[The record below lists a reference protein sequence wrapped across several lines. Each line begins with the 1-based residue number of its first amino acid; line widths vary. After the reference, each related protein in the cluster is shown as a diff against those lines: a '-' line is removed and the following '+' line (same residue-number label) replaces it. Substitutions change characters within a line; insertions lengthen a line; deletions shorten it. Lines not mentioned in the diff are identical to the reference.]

1 MGQSS
6 DGRRY
11 VTDDLESIDDQH
23 CTILHVDMDA
33 FFASVE
39 LRRRPELRGR
49 PMMVAGDS
57 GRGVVLS
64 ATYEAR
70 GSGVRSAMPTG
81 RAKALCPGIIVI
93 EPDQAAYREASRS
106 VMSIFGDVT
115 PLVEP
120 LSVDEAFLDISGAR
134 RLAGRPGRIG
144 SDLRAR
150 LEGEL
155 GLTATVGG
163 AATKFVAKLASG
175 LAKPDG
181 LLLVP
186 PQDVVALLHPL
197 PVRALWGV
205 GPKTALVL
213 ESLGLSTVGEI
224 AAVDRNALVRHLGRA
239 TGSKLH
245 DLANGLDDRSVE
257 TGTTDKS
264 IGAETTFASD
274 TADPLFLRRE
284 LLGLAERTARRA
296 REAGVA
302 GRTVSLKMRYEDFS
316 TVNRSV
322 TLSTPTDLSGI
333 IHATAVS
340 LMDKLGRA
348 QRVRLVG
355 IRLEGLVEADQISE
369 QLELGQGRDRPG
381 WREAEGALDQ
391 VIARFGSSA
400 VRRASLFDRPGPPIG
415 AQTGAPD
422 RPKTA
427 KKSDSV
433 SDSPGRWN

>member
-1 MGQSS
+1 VGQSA

-11 VTDDLESIDDQH
+11 VTDDLDSIDDRL

-70 GSGVRSAMPTG
+70 KSGVRSAMPTG

-106 VMSIFGDVT
+106 VMSIFRDVT

-134 RLAGRPGRIG
+134 RLAGRPGKIAT
-144 SDLRAR
+144 DLRAR
-150 LEGEL
+150 LAGET

-205 GPKTALVL
+205 GPKTALTL

-245 DLANGLDDRSVE
+245 DLANGLDDRSVQIE
-257 TGTTDKS
+257 TTDKS

-274 TADPLFLRRE
+274 TRDRLFLRRE
-284 LLGLAERTARRA
+284 LLALAERTARRA
-296 REAGVA
+296 RQAGLA
-302 GRTVSLKMRYEDFS
+302 GRTVSLKLRYEDFS
-316 TVNRSV
+316 TVSRSV
-322 TLSTPTDLSGI
+322 TLSTPTDLSGV
-333 IHATAVS
+333 IHATAAS
-340 LMDKLGRA
+340 LMDKLGHG

-355 IRLEGLVEADQISE
+355 VRLEGLVPADQVSE
-369 QLELGQGRDRPG
+369 QLELGTQQDRPG
-381 WREAEGALDQ
+381 WRAAEGALDR
-391 VIARFGSSA
+391 VSARFGSAA
-400 VRRASLFDRPGPPIG
+400 VRRASLFERPVPPIEG
-415 AQTGAPD
+415 QTGSSG
-422 RPKTA
+422 RPKTP
-427 KKSDSV
+427 KESDSA
-433 SDSPGRWN
+433 SDSAGR

>member
-1 MGQSS
+1 MGQSA

-11 VTDDLESIDDQH
+11 VTVDLESIDDRL

-70 GSGVRSAMPTG
+70 TSGIRSAMPTA
-81 RAKALCPGIIVI
+81 RAKALCPGIIVV
-93 EPDQAAYREASRS
+93 EPDQAAYREASRA
-106 VMSIFGDVT
+106 VMSVFGDVT

-134 RLAGRPGRIG
+134 RLAGRPGRIAT
-144 SDLRAR
+144 DLRAR
-150 LEGEL
+150 LSEEL
-155 GLTATVGG
+155 GLVATVGG

-186 PQDVVALLHPL
+186 PADVIALLHPL

-205 GPKTALVL
+205 GPQTARAL

-224 AAVDRNALVRHLGRA
+224 AAVERKVLIRQLGQA
-239 TGSKLH
+239 TGMKLH
-245 DLANGLDDRSVE
+245 DLANGLDERSVE
-257 TGTTDKS
+257 TESAEKS
-264 IGAETTFASD
+264 IGAETTFACD
-274 TADPLFLRRE
+274 TADRSLLSRE

-296 REAGVA
+296 RSAGLR
-302 GRTVSLKMRYEDFS
+302 GRTVSLKLRYEDFS
-316 TVNRSV
+316 TINRSL
-322 TLSTPTDLSGI
+322 TLTTPTDLSGV
-333 IHATAVS
+333 IHATATA
-340 LMDKLGRA
+340 LLDKLARG
-348 QRVRLVG
+348 QRVRLLG
-355 IRLEGLVEADQISE
+355 IRLEGLVPADTVSE
-369 QLELGQGRDRPG
+369 QLELGSEPDRPG
-381 WREAEGALDQ
+381 WREAEGALDR
-391 VIARFGSSA
+391 VSARFGTAA
-400 VRRASLFDRPGPPIG
+400 VRRASLFSGPASPIEG
-415 AQTGAPD
+415 QTGSR
-422 RPKTA
+422 RPLKSS
-427 KKSDSV
+427 KESDSAT
-433 SDSPGRWN
+433 DSSGRWK